1 MDREFAELTWH
12 DDTIYGFRLEP
23 GDPDR
28 GDWTSDLVL
37 DIDHIVEW
45 ICGTDGK
52 VTFRV
57 APATLTFHDT
67 TDLRVAFDCDRGHQV
82 ALSPLSIASIV
93 REPIQD
99 QKVCLDRP
107 YWRWRIELNDPQG
120 GEIAFGAS
128 GFTQTLRAE
137 PKLCAEQRLPAHER
151 A

>member
-1 MDREFAELTWH
+1 VDRDFAELTWH
-12 DDTIYGFRLEP
+12 DNTVYGFRLDP

-52 VTFRV
+52 VLFRV
-57 APATLTFHDT
+57 APATLTFHDA
-67 TDLRVAFDCDRGHQV
+67 TDLRVSFDFDQGHQI
-82 ALSPLSIASIV
+82 ALRPLSIASV
-93 REPIQD
+93 ARDPIRD

-107 YWRWRIELNDPQG
+107 YYRWRIGLNDPKG

-137 PKLCAEQRLPAHER
+137 PKVSEEQRLSRHER